1 MNTET
6 IIVKV
11 KDPTKK
17 HVISI
22 VNNDNYDVKDYLG
35 FVRYLILKNQVNA
48 VPVSLSNTQL
58 KSQIEFVDLQHLAQ
72 RVGLISFD
80 CFDAKNVKV
89 QDPEI
94 VKNLIADQIVLSNT
108 TDVTRYVH
116 SSELECKALDYT
128 FKPIKKNG
136 HLLKL
141 PPKAVLKIKICF
153 ELHDG
158 SENAA
163 YSEIAGFETNQIKK
177 DQVVTGHELS
187 FEIQEEKFPE
197 ILKNCLEEIQDLR
210 SRN

>member
-1 MNTET
+1 MDTKT
-6 IIVKV
+6 IVPKLENS
-11 KDPTKK
+11 TKK

-22 VNNDNYDVKDYLG
+22 MNNENYDVKDYLG
-35 FVRYLILKNQVNA
+35 FLRYLILKNQINA
-48 VPVSLSNTQL
+48 VPVSLSSTQL

-80 CFDAKNVKV
+80 CFDINNVKV

-94 VKNLIADQIVLSNT
+94 VKALITDQIVISNT
-108 TDVTRYVH
+108 TDAIRYVY

-128 FKPIKKNG
+128 FKPIKGNG
-136 HLLKL
+136 LLLKL
-141 PPKAVLKIKICF
+141 PSKAVLKIKICF

-163 YSEIAGFETNQIKK
+163 YSEIAGFETNQIKEA
-177 DQVVTGHELS
+177 QIVTGHELS
-187 FEIQEEKFPE
+187 FEIQKERFPE

-210 SRN
+210 ARA